1 MKKFTFVYQPIS
13 GGSDS
18 VTLYAKNYG
27 IAINRFKHQYKYLKI
42 IKIVKEKKENGTEE

>member
-27 IAINRFKHQYKYLKI
+27 IAINKFKCQHRYLKI
-42 IKIVKEKKENGTEE
+42 IKIVKEKQENGKEK

>member
-27 IAINRFKHQYKYLKI
+27 IAINRFKHQYNYLKI
-42 IKIVKEKKENGTEE
+42 ITILNEKKQNGKEE